1 MKLNLNSELQLLRK
15 LCKMLLKQGV
25 NLLIHDDLKNK
36 DQISFNLSNFEYDLE
51 MENVNKQIQIHTD
64 IEKLYFQ
71 SNAIILLN
79 SAEFKVIIFF

>member
-1 MKLNLNSELQLLRK
+1 MQLLRK

-64 IEKLYFQ
+64 IEKLYCQ